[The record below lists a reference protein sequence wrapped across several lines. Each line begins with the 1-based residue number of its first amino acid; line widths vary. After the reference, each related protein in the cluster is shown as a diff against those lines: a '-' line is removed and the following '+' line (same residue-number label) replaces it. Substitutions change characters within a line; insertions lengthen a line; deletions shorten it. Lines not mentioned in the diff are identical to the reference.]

1 MAIGIPLAGWALAT
15 AAAGTAAT
23 VYQGEQQKQQ
33 QKAGLRKQEQAQRM
47 AENASAAEMMTQRT
61 EQERLRKQSQRETL
75 LPTPG
80 DMKNAAN
87 TLLSGPAAMASPV
100 GGQSLL
106 GG

>member
-33 QKAGLRKQEQAQRM
+33 QKAGLRKQEAAQNQAQGQAQ
-47 AENASAAEMMTQRT
+47 AEQMIQRD
-61 EQERLRKQSQRETL
+61 EQMRLRKREQQESMLST
-75 LPTPG
+75 PT
-80 DMKNAAN
+80 DVKNAAN
-87 TLLSGPAAMASPV
+87 TLLSGPAAMASSV

>member
-33 QKAGLRKQEQAQRM
+33 QKAGLRKQEAAQSM
-47 AENASAAEMMTQRT
+47 AETQAAAEMMTQRD
-61 EQERLRKQSQRETL
+61 EQMRLRKQAQREGI
-75 LPTPG
+75 LPVPNTVQ
-80 DMKNAAN
+80 NAAN